1 MRRNIVV
8 VDKEAKELNK
18 YKRLM
23 MYRAQREKD
32 IIKDR
37 VGNDTPNKR
46 VLVWKST
53 NTQYHFEKIELKVC
67 LSEKSAR
74 KYFKKH
80 EAQEY
85 WDLALA

>member
-1 MRRNIVV
+1 MEINRKTVLCNTLMRRNIVV
-8 VDKEAKELNK
+8 VDEEAKELNK

-46 VLVWKST
+46 VLV
-53 NTQYHFEKIELKVC
+53 
-67 LSEKSAR
+67 
-74 KYFKKH
+74 
-80 EAQEY
+80 
-85 WDLALA
+85 